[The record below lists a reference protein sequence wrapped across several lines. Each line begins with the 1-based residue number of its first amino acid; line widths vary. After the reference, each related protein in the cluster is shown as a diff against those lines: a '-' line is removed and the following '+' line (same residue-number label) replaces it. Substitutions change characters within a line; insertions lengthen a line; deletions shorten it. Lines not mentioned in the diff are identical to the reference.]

1 MTTISKERLEN
12 ILKRGQDLEQRL
24 MDPTI
29 MNNPNQLRT
38 LSREKAQLDPLLSLA
53 EEYLSQQKELLG
65 FKQQKEVESD
75 KELISLIDEEIK
87 QVK

>member
-1 MTTISKERLEN
+1 MTTISKDRLEN

-24 MDPTI
+24 MDPAV

-53 EEYLSQQKELLG
+53 EEYLSQQKELLDLN
-65 FKQQKEVESD
+65 QQ
-75 KELISLIDEEIK
+75 
-87 QVK
+87 